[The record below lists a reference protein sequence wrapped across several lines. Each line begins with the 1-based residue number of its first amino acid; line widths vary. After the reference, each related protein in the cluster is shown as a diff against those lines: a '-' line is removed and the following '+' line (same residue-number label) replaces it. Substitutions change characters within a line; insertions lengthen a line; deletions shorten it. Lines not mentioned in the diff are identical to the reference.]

1 MARSPDISRTPSPI
15 RSSRSVECPST
26 ALVIF
31 ITTHATGSHVN
42 AQSEKEGTVM
52 SDATRRG
59 FLVFA
64 GAGTAA
70 AVGAVAAPK
79 LLGEQSADAA
89 AQFDAADLKNAES
102 FVVHVKDV
110 KQGQLAIM
118 VGEREVLITDRELAA
133 RLAGLKTT

>member
-1 MARSPDISRTPSPI
+1 
-15 RSSRSVECPST
+15 
-26 ALVIF
+26 
-31 ITTHATGSHVN
+31 
-42 AQSEKEGTVM
+42 M

-79 LLGEQSADAA
+79 LLGEHSADAA
-89 AQFDAADLKNAES
+89 TGLEGADLATAES

-110 KQGQLAIM
+110 QKGEMAIL
-118 VGEREVLITDRELAA
+118 VGEREVTLTDRELAT
-133 RLAGLKTT
+133 RLAGVTAATA

>member
-1 MARSPDISRTPSPI
+1 
-15 RSSRSVECPST
+15 
-26 ALVIF
+26 
-31 ITTHATGSHVN
+31 
-42 AQSEKEGTVM
+42 M

-79 LLGEQSADAA
+79 IFGDQPAGAA
-89 AQFDAADLKNAES
+89 PQLEAADLANAES

-110 KQGQLAIM
+110 RAGRMAIL
-118 VGEREVLITDRELAA
+118 VGDREVLVTDRELAA
-133 RLAGLKTT
+133 RIAGVTTG

>member
-1 MARSPDISRTPSPI
+1 
-15 RSSRSVECPST
+15 
-26 ALVIF
+26 
-31 ITTHATGSHVN
+31 
-42 AQSEKEGTVM
+42 M

-79 LLGEQSADAA
+79 IFGDQSADTAT
-89 AQFDAADLKNAES
+89 QLKAADLASAES

-110 KQGQLAIM
+110 RKGELTIL
-118 VGEREVLITDRELAA
+118 VGEREVSIIDRELAS
-133 RLAGLKTT
+133 RLAGVTTA

>member
-1 MARSPDISRTPSPI
+1 
-15 RSSRSVECPST
+15 
-26 ALVIF
+26 
-31 ITTHATGSHVN
+31 
-42 AQSEKEGTVM
+42 M

-79 LLGEQSADAA
+79 IFDRNDGEPAGVEQM
-89 AQFDAADLKNAES
+89 DLANAES

-110 KQGQLAIM
+110 RRGELAIM
-118 VGEREVLITDRELAA
+118 VGQREVLVVDRELAA
-133 RLAGLKTT
+133 RLAGVTATA

>member
-1 MARSPDISRTPSPI
+1 
-15 RSSRSVECPST
+15 
-26 ALVIF
+26 
-31 ITTHATGSHVN
+31 
-42 AQSEKEGTVM
+42 M

-79 LLGEQSADAA
+79 LFGEQDAGSADSTT
-89 AQFDAADLKNAES
+89 QLQAADLAGAES

-110 KQGQLAIM
+110 RTGQLAIL
-118 VGEREVLITDRELAA
+118 VGEREVLVTDRELAA
-133 RLAGLKTT
+133 RLAGATTA

>member
-1 MARSPDISRTPSPI
+1 
-15 RSSRSVECPST
+15 
-26 ALVIF
+26 
-31 ITTHATGSHVN
+31 
-42 AQSEKEGTVM
+42 M

-79 LLGEQSADAA
+79 IFGDHTAEAA
-89 AQFDAADLKNAES
+89 TQLEAADLANAES

-110 KQGQLAIM
+110 KRGELTIL
-118 VGEREVLITDRELAA
+118 VGEREVSIIDRELAT
-133 RLAGLKTT
+133 RLAGVTTA

>member
-1 MARSPDISRTPSPI
+1 
-15 RSSRSVECPST
+15 
-26 ALVIF
+26 
-31 ITTHATGSHVN
+31 
-42 AQSEKEGTVM
+42 M

-79 LLGEQSADAA
+79 IFGDRSAEPVPQLEPAELA
-89 AQFDAADLKNAES
+89 GAES

-110 KQGQLAIM
+110 NKGQLVIL
-118 VGEREVLITDRELAA
+118 VGQREVLVTDRELAA
-133 RLAGLKTT
+133 RLAGKATA

>member
-1 MARSPDISRTPSPI
+1 
-15 RSSRSVECPST
+15 
-26 ALVIF
+26 
-31 ITTHATGSHVN
+31 
-42 AQSEKEGTVM
+42 M

-79 LLGEQSADAA
+79 IFGDQPAGAA
-89 AQFDAADLKNAES
+89 AQLEAADLANAES

-110 KQGQLAIM
+110 KLGELTIL
-118 VGEREVLITDRELAA
+118 VGEREVSIIDRELAT
-133 RLAGLKTT
+133 RLAGVTTA